1 MIYLLGSIVLTSW
14 LTLSFKVAERAN
26 VDRLQ
31 AIVFNYI
38 CCVIT
43 GSLVNGHPPAYLH
56 NVSEDWFPWACLMGT
71 VFISLFNIIAFTA
84 QRIGIAVTS
93 VANKLSLVIPFIFSI
108 YLYNEQATWLKI
120 VGIAVALVA
129 VVLTCIPTRTQENKN
144 PRGWLYALPIT
155 LFLGSGLLDTMIK
168 YAEHQFLNAENV
180 NEFLITAFS
189 MAGFIGILPLTFLF
203 ISGKQKFQPKAVLM
217 GAVIGI
223 PNYFSIWCLM
233 EVLKQFADNSS
244 AIIPINNMGIVLFSA
259 VMAWMLFREKLS
271 IINWIGIIL
280 SLGAIAL
287 IAYG

>member
-38 CCVIT
+38 LCVVT
-43 GSLVNGHPPAYLH
+43 GCFVNGQVPDYAKNLH
-56 NVSEDWFPWACLMGT
+56 EDWFPWACLMGS

-84 QRIGIAVTS
+84 QKIGVAVTS

-108 YLYNEQATWLKI
+108 YLYDETPTWLKI
-120 VGIAVALVA
+120 FGILVALAA
-129 VVLTCIPTRTQENKN
+129 VVLTCIPPGKRESKH
-144 PRGWLYALPIT
+144 PMGWLFLLPIA

-168 YAEHQFLNAENV
+168 YVEHRFLNASNV
-180 NEFLITAFS
+180 NDYLITAFS
-189 MAGFIGILPLTFLF
+189 MAAFIGTLLLIFLF
-203 ISGKQKFQPKAVLM
+203 ITGKQKFKPKAVLM
-217 GAVIGI
+217 GALIGI

-233 EVLKQFADNSS
+233 EVLKIYKHNST

-259 VMAWMLFREKLS
+259 VMAWLMFREKLS